1 MWISVSINMRVRLK
15 DASVCVC
22 PQLGG
27 RRARCVCWG
36 RESRKALRC
45 LFSPSPDALE
55 VGPSLFDH
63 FVLPDLQ
70 AGAED

>member
-1 MWISVSINMRVRLK
+1 MPLC
-15 DASVCVC
+15 VCV
-22 PQLGG
+22 PNWVGAGLGV
-27 RRARCVCWG
+27 CVG
-36 RESRKALRC
+36 VESLAPRC

>member
-1 MWISVSINMRVRLK
+1 MPLC
-15 DASVCVC
+15 VCV
-22 PQLGG
+22 PNWVGAGLGVCVGVESLG
-27 RRARCVCWG
+27 RRG
-36 RESRKALRC
+36 KALRC